1 MKAIE
6 RLRKSGLT
14 TAQIA
19 DGVGCSK
26 HMVRLYERG
35 KKFPSRKNYVCI
47 VELAEARG
55 LLLVARDFIVA
66 NDACEETVG
75 DS

>member
-6 RLRKSGLT
+6 RLRKSGLS
-14 TAQIA
+14 TAGIA

-35 KKFPSRKNYVCI
+35 LKFPSKKNFVCI
-47 VELAEARG
+47 VELAESRG
-55 LLLVARDFIVA
+55 LLLVARDFIA
-66 NDACEETVG
+66 SSDACEDVSRG
-75 DS
+75 